1 MKKHLVKILILA
13 LILTMMVP
21 AVANAAGS
29 YKITVSI
36 SDGEKTVTT
45 DTATAGAGASMVSAV
60 GTYITAKTSALK
72 ENFPGSPLADAFNQ
86 LNSDESYWSTFW
98 STYGD
103 NIVVSLDDTDA
114 AEAVKSALSSDR
126 NIKVSDLAAYATAAP
141 YELILI
147 YNAGPIYTLTL
158 KFEPYNPGGSP
169 FPSEPSPST
178 APAEAEEPVV
188 VDASDVTEGEPVV
201 VEEAVE
207 VADSA
212 EEAKEIV
219 LEDIPEDV
227 KELSV
232 EVALEA
238 PAAAAG
244 AEPAEVSENT
254 TVLAVKDKDGNV
266 KIIPMAVVEIDE
278 DGNITAKGS
287 LNEELTELLKDGGSL
302 IAYDNE
308 QEEFND
314 VKAAVEEGTVT
325 QEEADAVAYWQARG
339 VTEGVGNG
347 NLGGIDE
354 EVSRAR
360 FATLLY
366 RAFGEPET
374 ESEADYAD
382 LTGSFAYAKDAATW
396 AAEAGL
402 MNGIGNDEEGNPQF
416 GTGPIEAWQMA
427 LIMYRALG
435 NNDSSDD
442 YSESWNW
449 AVANGL
455 VSGDKDATPDMPA
468 LLLMMKN
475 LATYMDGA
483 KMEGDSELETAAL
496 ED

>member
-21 AVANAAGS
+21 AVANAASS
-29 YKITVSI
+29 YYTITVSI
-36 SDGEKTVTT
+36 SDGTNTVTT
-45 DTATAGAGASMVSAV
+45 DAVNASATATMVSAV

-72 ENFPGSPLADAFNQ
+72 ENFPGSPLADAFDQ

-98 STYGD
+98 STYGSA
-103 NIVVSLDDTDA
+103 IVVSLDDS
-114 AEAVKSALSSDR
+114 AEAENVKSALSSNR
-126 NIKVSDLAAYATAAP
+126 NITVAELADHANATN
-141 YELILI
+141 ELKLF
-147 YNAGPIYTLTL
+147 YNAGPNYELTL
-158 KFEPYNPGGSP
+158 KFVPYNPGSYVAP
-169 FPSEPSPST
+169 VEPSPSA
-178 APAEAEEPVV
+178 APAEEPVV
-188 VDASDVTEGEPVV
+188 VDASDATEGEPVV

-212 EEAKEIV
+212 EEAQEIV
-219 LEDIPEDV
+219 FEDIPEDV

-238 PAAAAG
+238 AEAAEG

-308 QEEFND
+308 QEEFED

-339 VTEGVGNG
+339 VTEGVGGG

-374 ESEADYAD
+374 EGEADYAD
-382 LTGSFAYAKDAATW
+382 LTGRFAYAKDAATW

-435 NNDSSDD
+435 NNDSSDG
-442 YSESWNW
+442 YSDSWNW

-475 LATYMDGA
+475 LATYLDGA